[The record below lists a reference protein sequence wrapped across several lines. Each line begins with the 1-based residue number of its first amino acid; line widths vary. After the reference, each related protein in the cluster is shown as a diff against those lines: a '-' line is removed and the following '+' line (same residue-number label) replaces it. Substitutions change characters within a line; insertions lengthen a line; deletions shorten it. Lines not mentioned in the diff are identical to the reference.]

1 MMLLLI
7 ISSALTVG
15 LVVIL
20 IGSIVTARPAAVG
33 KRIDEVR
40 RLTAHDPFDIVSQQR
55 RESRRKQ
62 VEEILT
68 LVGEK
73 IAQHSGSA
81 GVMASLLTHAGYRK
95 PSAPALFWGIR
106 LALTLDLDSS
116 VSRSRL
122 RWAPDPFVAML
133 AAVYMAA
140 VGYVVPMFGFA
151 RGRARQKDITLA
163 LPDAIDLLVVCV
175 EAGLGL
181 NQALLRIAQEI
192 HHVSV
197 LLAQELHLTNL
208 EIRAGRPRNEA
219 LRNLTDRTG
228 VEDVRG
234 LMSTLVQAERFGT
247 PIGPAL
253 RVHAETLRD
262 KRKQRAREAA
272 AKTTIKL
279 VFPLVLCIFPAM
291 FVVIIGPGLDSDHG
305 SARRHVSRFLRVVNE
320 TRQSILGG
328 QIHLADTVLGRMRGF
343 LLDGARR
350 QARAFC

>member
-106 LALTLDLDSS
+106 LALTLGLGF
-116 VSRSRL
+116 L
-122 RWAPDPFVAML
+122 GFTLAPALGARPFVAML

-140 VGYVVPMFGFA
+140 VGYVVPVFVVRSKA
-151 RGRARQKDITLA
+151 RARQKDITLA

-197 LLAQELHLTNL
+197 LLAQELHMTNL

-219 LRNLTDRTG
+219 LRNLSERTG

-291 FVVIIGPGLDSDHG
+291 FVVIIGPGLIQILE
-305 SARRHVSRFLRVVNE
+305 A
-320 TRQSILGG
+320 LGG
-328 QIHLADTVLGRMRGF
+328 M
-343 LLDGARR
+343 
-350 QARAFC
+350 